1 MTAELESKADGIY
14 LAGRYSEWL
23 VGAWILASD
32 GECAVMEMPPP
43 TLGEENPAFILK
55 RIIDEKGWKCR
66 YLMFSHPH
74 WDHTASI
81 AEYRTA
87 FPEALF
93 IAHYSAPL
101 FLKMSE
107 YYWTKGYLVL
117 RESPWANVKEQCGN
131 EWFLNNFNTIYQTD
145 TLELSLGG
153 EPLFFI
159 YAPKHSLGDVHCL
172 FKGVL
177 FTGDWW
183 LYEGDP
189 CQDLAACSKA
199 VQSIERVENFL
210 ILKNYHVHSI
220 FSAHGDNLFYNVDVS
235 ETLLRTKQ
243 YHLKVEEQM
252 PDLRDWKNFGI
263 DILYRYFFPS

>member
-1 MTAELESKADGIY
+1 MSEDLEKKADGIY
-14 LAGRYSEWL
+14 LAGRFSEWL
-23 VGAWILASD
+23 VGAWILESG

-43 TLGEENPAFILK
+43 TAGDINPALIVKKKL
-55 RIIDEKGWKCR
+55 DEKGWKCR
-66 YLMFSHPH
+66 YLLFSHPH

-81 AEYRTA
+81 AEYRKA
-87 FPEALF
+87 FPDAIF
-93 IAHYSAPL
+93 VAHYSAPL

-107 YYWTKGYLVL
+107 YYWTKGYLIL
-117 RESPWANVKEQCGN
+117 RESPWDNVKEQCGN
-131 EWFLNNFNTIYQTD
+131 EWFLNNFNYIYQSD
-145 TLELSLGG
+145 TLELSLAG
-153 EPLFFI
+153 EPLYLI

-199 VQSIERVENFL
+199 VESIERVEKFL
-210 ILKNYHVHSI
+210 TDKDYRAHSI
-220 FSAHGDNLFYNVDVS
+220 FSAHGDNLFYDIDVA
-235 ETLLRTKQ
+235 EALTRTRQ
-243 YHLKVEEQM
+243 YHLGVEEKM

-263 DILYRYFFPS
+263 DVLYRYFFPS